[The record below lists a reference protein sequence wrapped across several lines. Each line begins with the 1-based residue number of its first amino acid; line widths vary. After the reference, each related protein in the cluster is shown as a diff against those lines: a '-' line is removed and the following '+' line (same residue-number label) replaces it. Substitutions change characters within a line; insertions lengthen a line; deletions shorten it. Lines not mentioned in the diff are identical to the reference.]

1 MAAQD
6 SFSMYG
12 LRTPDNPHQSG
23 MHQSEMDQMDQ
34 MDQGMDAFM
43 VFSFPLFYGIPDWAN
58 NEGRIGLYESSRKYT
73 AAAAAAVSI
82 RPIHRNNT
90 IRPTAAGI
98 TTVAAGFIT
107 AV

>member
-1 MAAQD
+1 MRLWYFHFPCSTVFQV
-6 SFSMYG
+6 G
-12 LRTPDNPHQSG
+12 L
-23 MHQSEMDQMDQ
+23 
-34 MDQGMDAFM
+34 
-43 VFSFPLFYGIPDWAN
+43 GIPDWAN

-73 AAAAAAVSI
+73 AAAAVSI